1 VSATVQRTPPHLEV
15 IWTDE
20 LTGRRGYLVVDRVGR
35 GGVASGGLR
44 MREGVSLSEVGDL
57 ARGMSLKEAVAYRPG
72 GRYVPVGGAKG
83 GIDCSPQ
90 DPQAQALLTR
100 YLGAMRPYLREVWAT
115 GEDLGLRQDQIE
127 QAAKAVGLRTT
138 IDAVLPLLD
147 DADLAL
153 AVFDQAC
160 LVVDEGIDLDELVG
174 GCGVAEAGLATLER
188 FGIATHGATA
198 VIQGFGSIGGATA
211 RFLARAGVRVVAVAD
226 ADGVV
231 ANAGGLDVEK
241 LLANR
246 NEFGQIDRG
255 QLGPQDKCAPRE
267 AWLDYDCDLLIP
279 AAISYCVDDREAPR
293 VRARFVIEG
302 ANVPL
307 TPSAEALLVARGV
320 VVIPDFVANSSTNS
334 WWWWT
339 LFGDVAPEQEAAYS
353 IIRSVM
359 RDLVTRVLD
368 RTTTDCSPREA
379 AVQIATENLV
389 AIRERVSG

>member
-1 VSATVQRTPPHLEV
+1 
-15 IWTDE
+15 
-20 LTGRRGYLVVDRVGR
+20 
-35 GGVASGGLR
+35 
-44 MREGVSLSEVGDL
+44 MREGVSLAEVGDL

-83 GIDCSPQ
+83 GIDCSPH

-100 YLGAMRPYLREVWAT
+100 YLAAMRPYLREVWAT

-127 QAAKAVGLRTT
+127 VAARAVGLRTT

-147 DADLAL
+147 DADHAL

-160 LVVDEGIDLDELVG
+160 EVVDEGIDLDELVG

-188 FGIATHGATA
+188 AGIAARGATA

-211 RFLARAGVRVVAVAD
+211 RFLARAGVRVIAVAD
-226 ADGVV
+226 AVGVV
-231 ANAGGLDVEK
+231 ANDAGLDVEK
-241 LLANR
+241 LLAGR
-246 NEFGQIDRG
+246 NEFGQVDRAK
-255 QLGPQDKCAPRE
+255 LGSDDVCAPGE
-267 AWLDYDCDLLIP
+267 SWLDYDCDLLIP
-279 AAISYCVDDREAPR
+279 AAISYCIDDLAAQR

-302 ANVPL
+302 ANVPI
-307 TPSAEALLVARGV
+307 TGSAEVLLASRGV

-339 LFGDVAPEQEAAYS
+339 LFGDVAPEQEAAYAL
-353 IIRSVM
+353 IRSVM

-368 RTTTDCSPREA
+368 RTSEDCSPRDA
-379 AVQIATENLV
+379 ATQIAAENLI
-389 AIRERVSG
+389 AIRERLAQ